1 MLNVKTV
8 SVVLLLLVA
17 STLSWS
23 TTNVALNAAVST
35 VGSDFLSGPQNIVCP
50 GTPAAPSAITSGTFF
65 PETTCWLNG
74 VAWTANPNGAP
85 DYIDIDLG
93 GAYSISSAIV
103 QADDNDT
110 YELQYLGTDNA
121 YHDWW
126 AVPLDPSFGL
136 VTRPSG
142 DQTTQQ
148 PLPTVTATGLRIFA
162 TGGDGDYAVGQVE
175 VFGNAVGTPEPGA
188 LMLLGAGLSG
198 LGLLRRRK

>member
-1 MLNVKTV
+1 MLRFKAV
-8 SVVLLLLVA
+8 SVALLFLAA
-17 STLSWS
+17 STFAWS
-23 TTNVALNAAVST
+23 DTNVALNKTVTT

-50 GTPAAPSAITSGTFF
+50 GTPAAPSVVTSGTFF
-65 PETTCWLNG
+65 AEQTCWLNG
-74 VAWTANPNGAP
+74 VAWTANANGAP

-93 GAYSISSAIV
+93 GTFSISSAIV
-103 QADDNDT
+103 QADDNDS

-126 AVPLDPSFGL
+126 TVGTVPSFGL

-148 PLPTVTATGLRIFA
+148 PLSTVTATGLRIFA
-162 TGGDGDYAVGQVE
+162 VGGDGDYSVGQVE

-188 LMLLGAGLSG
+188 LLLLGAGLSG